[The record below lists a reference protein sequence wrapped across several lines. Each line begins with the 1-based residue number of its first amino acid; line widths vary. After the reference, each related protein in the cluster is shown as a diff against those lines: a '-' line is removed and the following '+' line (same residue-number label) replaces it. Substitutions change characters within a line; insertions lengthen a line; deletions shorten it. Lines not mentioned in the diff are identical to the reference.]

1 MPQIYIMAAITL
13 LISLVLW
20 GGLMFLF
27 TGHQKRYFWLLGL
40 GLPLSAIANLFLKR
54 QAIILVGQT
63 FHVQPGLG
71 LESPAWFL
79 AFMVLVT
86 PLVEE
91 PIKILPLLL
100 RRAWKMVTSRT
111 SALWVGFALGV
122 SFGLG
127 EAALIAYGVAQND
140 AYSSLP
146 WYAFT
151 GFLNERIMACFAH
164 GVFTAVLLTGMQR
177 GGRSLLY
184 GLLAAL
190 GLHLFLNTP
199 AVMYQFQWISN
210 ELYGIL
216 ILIPLV
222 MLAVIFER
230 LRRAARQPKD
240 DQSGNEVV
248 YWQRQIR

>member
-1 MPQIYIMAAITL
+1 MPQIYIMAVITL
-13 LISLVLW
+13 VTSLVLW
-20 GGLMFLF
+20 GGLIYLF
-27 TGHQKRYFWLLGL
+27 TGHQKRYLWLLVL
-40 GLPLSAIANLFLKR
+40 GLPLSAIANLILKR
-54 QAIILVGQT
+54 PAIILVGQA

-91 PIKILPLLL
+91 PIKVLPLLL
-100 RRAWKMVTSRT
+100 RRAWKMVTSQT
-111 SALWVGFALGV
+111 SALWVGFVLGV

-127 EAALIAYGVAQND
+127 EAAFIAYGVAQNSTY
-140 AYSSLP
+140 ASLP

-164 GVFTAVLLTGMQR
+164 GVFTAVLLTGIQQR
-177 GGRSLLY
+177 GRSVLS

-190 GLHLFLNTP
+190 GLHLLLNTP
-199 AVMYQFQWISN
+199 AVMYQFKWISD
-210 ELYGIL
+210 EFYGIL

-222 MLAVIFER
+222 VLAVIFER

-240 DQSGNEVV
+240 DQSGNEIV